1 LKIQRLLVIQAGL
14 LLASLVVGSGSCEG
28 QELLARLRDSVL
40 AGRRLPKS
48 AGATGIARVD
58 AALRQAGVD
67 RVQTLPAFGNDLPHE
82 LRGLLALQLAAGIR
96 PDSAAE
102 RLRRSGLFRYVT
114 PNHVFRTFFTPDDS
128 AFYAQWVPGAL
139 HLPEAWDLVRG
150 SPDVLV
156 AVIDT
161 GIDPLHPDLKDA
173 IWINPGEDLNHDGRY
188 EPADQNGVDDDGNG
202 LVDDIWGWDFVD
214 APRFPDGGD
223 YRKPDNQPL
232 DEHGHGTA
240 VAGIVAA
247 TGNNGIGIAGVAF
260 GTKVLVLRAGT
271 SRGLLEEDDVA
282 AAVLY
287 AVEMG
292 ARVVNMSFGDTEEA
306 PFLDDVLRYAHSRG
320 LVLVAAAGNDGNTTP
335 YFPAALGETIS
346 VGASDES
353 DARANFS
360 SFGETLDFLAPGV
373 SVLTTA
379 LGGGYQRFNGT
390 SAAAPVASGV
400 AALLLAEN
408 PDLTPE
414 EVRARLATTA
424 VDVPPPGWDMYN
436 GAGRIDA
443 YASLTTGSEIYAQI
457 QEPRAGSAAG
467 GSEIVIK
474 GTASGPD
481 FVRYR
486 LYFGAGEVPYDWTL
500 LTSSEERVVDAVLF
514 RWSLQGL
521 TEGPYVL
528 RLVVEDGSG
537 NTVEDR
543 VGFTVDQSA
552 PLVGN
557 VNFLRMIEGPWPGAM
572 LSFHTTDVCRAWFRW
587 RPQGS
592 QADFTEIPL
601 RYLTRDHHIFLDQ
614 GQMSRRIE
622 YGIRVE
628 NLRGQVTEMAPEV
641 GFRVYDFGGDRI
653 PTDQLV
659 EHLAP
664 LPAGYLS
671 LRAAD
676 VTGDGVPEL
685 ICTPTLG
692 LAWDKLQVWRWQVD
706 GWQRV
711 AQTENHW
718 LPRDAADVNGD
729 GVVEVLAGW
738 GDVGAVLRLRPET
751 GLLET
756 VWSKIGDF
764 WPARFTDL
772 DRDGLAE
779 IVARYQGQWSLWENL
794 HDSGFGLLARMSNPS
809 EGENQYAVPKCG
821 MGDSD
826 GDGRPELLFGDNDG
840 DLFLYEFAGEGQ
852 LNVVWQDRL
861 PLPETS
867 GYVEMADLDGDGKD
881 EIIAGGHSADFIN
894 SEHEFDTRHWL
905 YRVYRY
911 AGKQSYEVVAE
922 WRFAGYLGDRRFQ
935 SGVSAAD
942 LDGDGDDEV
951 LICVAPDLYLVDF
964 DASRGRPV
972 LRGQLPDV
980 ATNLAEVAD
989 FDGDGV
995 AEIAFDQGDSLRFF
1009 QLSSLSSTLPAPVWL
1024 RATPLGERLVTLSWA
1039 PVGAAFSYRL
1049 LRRRAHGE
1057 SWRLLVEV
1065 QGTTFSDTT
1074 VVPGVTYRY
1083 AVQPTTATGNRGE
1096 FAFSAPVEPHAPP
1109 RLLRAEQRSDR
1120 LVALIFDR
1128 GLGDEALNG
1137 DHYRV
1142 RGRVRAEY
1150 HVSSVLRSYRM
1161 SEVLLSLDRA
1171 PDQPDE
1177 LTISVTGVPDSSG
1190 TPLDPE
1196 HSVATVR
1203 LEPVP
1208 AAPYVVRAE
1217 RVTEFTL
1224 RVVFSQRMNPEDLAA
1239 VEHYHWE
1246 PVGRVVA
1253 AQPDADGRSVLLRLS
1268 QDSPLRPLGRVYR
1281 LRVEGVRSAGGV
1293 PLRKGLGDRVNLF
1306 FEATGLEDLVV
1317 YPNPWRP
1324 DLNGGKIT
1332 FGGVP
1337 QGATILILDEH
1348 GRVLRRLRADEQR
1361 GGVSW
1366 DGNAEDGQPV
1376 ASGVYFFLARTEK
1389 QRKIGKFAI
1398 VR

>member
-1 LKIQRLLVIQAGL
+1 MKLRRFFAAQIVVLLVGLAGP
-14 LLASLVVGSGSCEG
+14 VGAARA

-40 AGRRLPKS
+40 AGKRLPKTAS
-48 AGATGIARVD
+48 ATGIAQVD
-58 AALRQAGVD
+58 AALAQAGVTQV
-67 RVQTLPAFGNDLPHE
+67 RALQAFGRELPPE
-82 LRGLLALQLAAGIR
+82 LQGLLELHLATGVQ
-96 PDSAAE
+96 PDSASA

-114 PNHVFRTFFTPDDS
+114 PNHVFHAFFTPNDS
-128 AFYAQWVPGAL
+128 AFYAQWVPGTL
-139 HLPEAWDLVRG
+139 RLPEAWERVRG
-150 SPDVLV
+150 SPKVLV

-161 GIDPLHPDLKDA
+161 GVDPLHPDLQDA
-173 IWINPGEDLNHDGRY
+173 IWVNPGEDLNHDGRY
-188 EPADQNGVDDDGNG
+188 EPTDENGVDDDGNG

-223 YRKPDNQPL
+223 FRKPDNQPV

-240 VAGIVAA
+240 VTGIVAA
-247 TGNNGIGIAGVAF
+247 TGDNGIGIAGVAF

-282 AAVLY
+282 AALLY

-306 PFLDDVLRYAHSRG
+306 PFLEDVLRYAYSRG
-320 LVLVAAAGNDGNTTP
+320 VVLLAAAGNDGNTTP
-335 YFPAALGETIS
+335 YFPAALSETIS

-390 SAAAPVASGV
+390 SAATPVASGV
-400 AALLLAEN
+400 VALLLAEN
-408 PDLTPE
+408 SKLTPE

-443 YASLTTGSEIYAQI
+443 YASLTTGAEIYAQI
-457 QEPRAGSAAG
+457 QEPRAGSAVG
-467 GSEIVIK
+467 GDETLVK

-486 LYFGAGEVPYDWTL
+486 LYFGAGQVPYDWTL
-500 LTSSEERVVDAVLF
+500 LTSSEERVVEATLF

-521 TEGPYVL
+521 GEGPYVL

-543 VGFTVDQSA
+543 VSFVVDQSA

-572 LSFHTTDVCRAWFRW
+572 LSFRTTDVCRAWFRW

-601 RYLTRDHHIFLDQ
+601 RYLTTEHHIFLDQ
-614 GQMSRRIE
+614 GQMNRRIE
-622 YGIRVE
+622 YGIRVQ

-641 GFRVYDFGGDRI
+641 GYRVYDFGADRI
-653 PTDQLV
+653 PTDQFV
-659 EHLAP
+659 EDLSP

-671 LRAAD
+671 VRAAD
-676 VTGDGVPEL
+676 VTGDQVPEL
-685 ICTPTLG
+685 FCTPTRG
-692 LAWDKLQVWRWQVD
+692 LAWDTLQVWRWQVD
-706 GWQRV
+706 AWQRV
-711 AQTENHW
+711 GQAVEHW
-718 LPRDAADVNGD
+718 LPRDAADTNGD

-738 GDVGAVLRLRPET
+738 GDTGAVLRLDPKTEQLT
-751 GLLET
+751 T
-756 VWSKIGDF
+756 VWRKVGDF

-794 HDSGFGLLARMSNPS
+794 HDGGFGLLARMSNPS

-821 MGDSD
+821 VGDSD
-826 GDGRPELLFGDNDG
+826 GDGHPELLFGDNDG
-840 DLFLYEFAGEGQ
+840 DVFLYEFTGEGR
-852 LNVVWQDRL
+852 LNVIWQDRL
-861 PLPETS
+861 PLPDVS

-881 EIIAGGHSADFIN
+881 EIIVGGHSADFIN

-905 YRVYRY
+905 YHVYRY
-911 AGKQSYEVVAE
+911 AGKQSYELVAE
-922 WRFAGYLGDRRFQ
+922 WRFAGYFGDRRFQ

-942 LDGDGDDEV
+942 LDGDGDEEV
-951 LICVAPDLYLVDF
+951 LICAAPDLYLVDF
-964 DASRGRPV
+964 DPSRGKPV

-995 AEIAFDQGDSLRFF
+995 AEIAVNLGDSLRFF
-1009 QLSSLSSTLPAPVWL
+1009 QLSALSATLPAPVWVRAIPL
-1024 RATPLGERLVTLSWA
+1024 RERLVKLTWA
-1039 PVGAAFSYRL
+1039 PVGSAVVYRI
-1049 LRRRAHGE
+1049 LRREPGGTWQTVAQ
-1057 SWRLLVEV
+1057 VE
-1065 QGTTFSDTT
+1065 GTAFSDTT
-1074 VVPGVTYRY
+1074 VLPAQVYRY
-1083 AVQPTTATGNRGE
+1083 AVQPKSGAGETGQI
-1096 FAFSAPVEPHAPP
+1096 AFSAPVEPHEPP
-1109 RLLRAEQRSDR
+1109 RLLRAEQRSER

-1128 GLGDEALNG
+1128 GMGDEALNG

-1142 RGRVRAEY
+1142 RGKVRAEY
-1150 HVSSVLRSYRM
+1150 HVTSVLRSYRM
-1161 SEVLLSLDRA
+1161 SEILLSLDRV
-1171 PDQPDE
+1171 PEETDQ
-1177 LTISVTGVPDSSG
+1177 LTISVFGVADSSG

-1196 HSVATVR
+1196 HSEAKVR

-1208 AAPYVVRAE
+1208 PAPYVVRAE
-1217 RVTEFTL
+1217 RVGEFAV
-1224 RVVFSQRMNPEDLAA
+1224 RVFFSRRMNPADLSNVA
-1239 VEHYHWE
+1239 HYHWE
-1246 PVGRVVA
+1246 PVGRVVTA
-1253 AQPDADGRSVLLRLS
+1253 EPGVEGRSVLLELS
-1268 QDSPLRPLGRVYR
+1268 KDAPLRPLGRVYR
-1281 LRVEGVRSAGGV
+1281 LRVEGVRSVDGV
-1293 PLRKGLGDRVNLF
+1293 PLRRGLGDRVNLF

-1324 DLNGGKIT
+1324 GLNDGKIT

-1348 GRVLRRLRADEQR
+1348 GRVLRELRARERR

-1366 DGNAEDGQPV
+1366 DGNAENGQPV
-1376 ASGVYFFLARTEK
+1376 ASGVYFFLARSGKE
-1389 QRKIGKFAI
+1389 RKIGKLAI